1 MLATGK
7 PPGAEI
13 GTWLPML
20 LCAQGQ
26 GQEGSSQDK
35 QAEGRSAGIGSLL
48 SA

>member
-13 GTWLPML
+13 GRWLPML
-20 LCAQGQ
+20 FCAQGQ
-26 GQEGSSQDK
+26 GREGHSHNT
-35 QAEGRSAGIGSLL
+35 QAEGCSAGIGSLL